1 MGKIKKYSL
10 IQRAALLAL
19 LFVCLVPLSSLAQT
33 IQLTGTVTDTKGET
47 LIGASVLE
55 KGTTNGCIT
64 DIDGNFTLTVA
75 PNATMVISYVGYVA
89 QEVPLKGQKVLNVT
103 LKDDTEMLDEVVVVG
118 YGTMKKSDMTGAIS
132 SVKSEDLMK
141 RATTSATEAL
151 QGKIAGVSVLKSGG
165 NAGASISVKI
175 RGIKTMG
182 DNEPLYIID
191 GYPGDINTINPQ
203 DIESMEILKD
213 GAAAAIYG
221 SVAANGVVIVS
232 TKNGKAGEMKI
243 SFNTY
248 MTVNNVAKKFEMLDS
263 EGYLKVHNMMYD
275 NASRKKPG
283 YLTFTNSD
291 GSIKNPTGADTDW
304 QDEML
309 RTGIAQN
316 YYVNVNGGSENAN
329 YSISYGHADEK
340 GIFRGNSYIQ
350 DNARL
355 KVNARKYIF
364 EFDAGLNFKA
374 TQSKQ
379 PQYSLKEMYSISPL
393 VPVYDE
399 SQEYGYGLTN
409 MSVGDVKMQFPTN
422 RNVMADDHY
431 KNRKDNGYSIT
442 GNIGLTMKF
451 APWLTFKTTYTYDG
465 YYANTKYH
473 RAKYVAS
480 AQEPSLYPYNY
491 EANSYWY
498 QQTFEN
504 ALTFMKDFGK
514 HSVTVMAGSSII
526 ATRKDQSTVDVEGK
540 RTKYE
545 VIDGQLSSSELPN
558 GFFDPNSPTI
568 NAGKGG
574 TYTGTGTYYEYNRA
588 SFFGRLNY
596 SYASRYLLQVTMRT
610 DGSSKFGKN
619 NRWGTFPS
627 VAVGWRISEEEFFP
641 KNTPISNLKF
651 RASWGRLGSESALG
665 YYYTPVL
672 SNSNTQWMSYL
683 QGGNTWTGMSNLY
696 LTNDDLRWETT
707 DTKNIGFDFGL
718 FNNKLSGTIN
728 YYYNTTEDLLIEKV
742 MPPSAG
748 IYNPTVNVGKMVNR
762 GFELELNY
770 GDAVNGFDYNIGFNL
785 STIHN
790 EMLKAD
796 PNQVLYGSAWK
807 GSGHFVTQ
815 TLKGYPVASFWLYQT
830 NGIFQSDTEAAAYVN
845 SKGERL
851 QPDAEAGDIRFIDTN
866 GDGSIDANDKVYS
879 GSGIPK
885 VEANLSFSG
894 SYKNFDLSFQLG
906 SAWGHK
912 LYNVN
917 RLYYEGMD
925 AGRNYFRSTLN
936 AWTPQN
942 TGSDIPR
949 AVLGDPN
956 QNTRESDRFLE
967 NGNFV
972 RLRQLQLG
980 YSLPKTLAKKLFLEK
995 CRLYVS
1001 GENLFTI
1008 TKYSGI
1014 DPEFSSSILDTG
1026 VDSFVYPFTRSYVV
1040 GLQVTF

>member
-1 MGKIKKYSL
+1 MGKIKQYFSM
-10 IQRAALLAL
+10 QRVLLLAL
-19 LFVCLVPLSSLAQT
+19 LFVCLAPLSALAQT
-33 IQLTGTVTDTKGET
+33 IQLTGTVTDTKGES

-55 KGTTNGCIT
+55 KGTSNGCIT
-64 DIDGNFTLTVA
+64 DVDGNFTLTVS
-75 PNATMVISYVGYVA
+75 PKATMVISYVGYVT
-89 QEVPLKGQKVLNVT
+89 QEIPLNGQKNIKIA
-103 LKDDTEMLDEVVVVG
+103 LKDDSEMLDEVVVVG

-132 SVKSEDLMK
+132 SVKAEDLMK

-232 TKNGKAGEMKI
+232 TKNGKEGELKV

-248 MTVNNVAKKFEMLDS
+248 MTVNSVAKKFDMLNAD
-263 EGYLKVHNMMYD
+263 GYLKVHNMMYE
-275 NASRKKPG
+275 NAGTNKPA
-283 YLTFTNSD
+283 YLTYKN
-291 GSIKNPTGADTDW
+291 GQNPTGADTNW

-316 YYVNVNGGSENAN
+316 YYVNLIGGSEVAK
-329 YSISYGHADEK
+329 YSLSYGHADEK
-340 GIFRGNSYIQ
+340 GIFKGNSYIQ

-355 KVNARKYIF
+355 KLNAHKYIF
-364 EFDAGLNFKA
+364 DFDASLNFKV

-399 SQEYGYGLTN
+399 NQTYGYGLTD
-409 MSVGDVKMQFPTN
+409 MSVDGTKMEFPTN

-431 KNRKDNGYSIT
+431 KDRKYTGYDIT
-442 GNIGLTMKF
+442 GNIGLTMKL
-451 APWLTFKTTYTYDG
+451 APWLTFKTSYTYDG
-465 YYANTKYH
+465 YYYNDRYH
-473 RAKYVAS
+473 RAKYEAN

-491 EANSYWY
+491 EYNSYY
-498 QQTFEN
+498 RKQTFEN
-504 ALTFMKDFGK
+504 VLTFMKDFGK
-514 HSVTVMAGSSII
+514 HSVTAMVGNSII
-526 ATRKDQSTVDVEGK
+526 SAHQDKSSVSVEGK
-540 RTKYE
+540 KTEYD
-545 VIDGQLSSSELPN
+545 VVGGSLSSSEVPG
-558 GFFDPNSPTI
+558 GFFDPTSPTI
-568 NAGKGG
+568 DAGIGG
-574 TYTGTGTYYEYNRA
+574 TFAGTGTFYDYNRA
-588 SFFGRLNY
+588 SFFGRFNY
-596 SYASRYLLQVTMRT
+596 SYASRYLLQVTVRS

-627 VAVGWRISEEEFFP
+627 VAVGWRISEEDFFP

-665 YYYTPVL
+665 YYYAPTM
-672 SNSNTQWMSYL
+672 SNSNTQWMSYI
-683 QGGNTWTGMSNLY
+683 QGGNPWAGMSNLY
-696 LTNDDLRWETT
+696 LVNDDLRWETT

-718 FNNKLSGTIN
+718 FNNKLSGSLN

-748 IYNPTVNVGKMVNR
+748 IYNPTVNVGKMVNK

-770 GDAVNGFDYNIGFNL
+770 GDNINGFDYNIGFNL

-807 GSGHFVTQ
+807 GDGHFVTQ

-830 NGIFQSDTEAAAYVN
+830 DGIFQTDAEAAAYVN
-845 SKGERL
+845 SAGERL
-851 QPDAEAGDIRFIDTN
+851 QPSAKAGDIRFKDVDGN
-866 GDGSIDANDKVYS
+866 GSIDSGDKVYS

-894 SYKNFDLSFQLG
+894 SYKNFDLSFQFG

-925 AGRNYFRSTLN
+925 AGRNYFTSTMN

-942 TGSDIPR
+942 AGTSMPR

-956 QNTRESDRFLE
+956 ENTRESDRFLE

-980 YSLPKTLAKKLFLEK
+980 YSLSRALAKKMYLEE

-1026 VDSFVYPFTRSYVV
+1026 VDSFVYPFTRSFVV

>member
-75 PNATMVISYVGYVA
+75 PNATMVISYVGYVP
-89 QEVPLKGQKVLNVT
+89 QEIPLKGQKTLTVT

-232 TKNGKAGEMKI
+232 TKNGKEGELKI

-248 MTVNNVAKKFEMLDS
+248 MTVNSVAKKFDMLNAD
-263 EGYLKVHNMMYD
+263 GYLKVHNMMYE
-275 NASRKKPG
+275 NAEKGKPG
-283 YLTFTNSD
+283 YLTYKN
-291 GSIKNPTGADTDW
+291 GQNPTGADTDW

-316 YYVNVNGGSENAN
+316 YYVNLIGGSEVAK
-329 YSISYGHADEK
+329 YSLSYGHADEK

-355 KVNARKYIF
+355 KLNAHKYIF
-364 EFDAGLNFKA
+364 DFDAGLNFKV

-379 PQYSLKEMYSISPL
+379 PQYTLKEMYSISPL
-393 VPVYDE
+393 IPVYDE
-399 SQEYGYGLTN
+399 NQTYGYGLTD
-409 MSVGDVKMQFPTN
+409 MSVDGVKMEFPTN

-431 KNRKDNGYSIT
+431 KDRKYTGYDIT
-442 GNIGLTMKF
+442 GNIGLTVKF
-451 APWLTFKTTYTYDG
+451 APWLTFKTSYTYNG
-465 YYANTKYH
+465 YYYNDRYH
-473 RAKYVAS
+473 RAKYEAN

-491 EANSYWY
+491 EYNSYY
-498 QQTFEN
+498 RNQTFEN
-504 ALTFMKDFGK
+504 VLTFMKDFGK
-514 HSVTVMAGSSII
+514 HSIIAMVGNSII
-526 ATRKDQSTVDVEGK
+526 SAHQDKSSVSVEGK
-540 RTKYE
+540 KTEYD
-545 VIDGQLSSSELPN
+545 VVNGGLTSSEVPG
-558 GFFDPNSPTI
+558 GFFDPTSPTI
-568 NAGKGG
+568 DAGIGG
-574 TYTGTGTYYEYNRA
+574 TFTGSGTFYDYNRA
-588 SFFGRLNY
+588 SFFGRFNY
-596 SYASRYLLQVTMRT
+596 SYASRYLLQVTLRS

-627 VAVGWRISEEEFFP
+627 VAVGWRLSEEDFFP

-665 YYYTPVL
+665 NYYAPTMT
-672 SNSNTQWMSYL
+672 NSNTQWMSYI
-683 QGGNTWTGMSNLY
+683 QGGNAWAGMSNLY
-696 LTNDDLRWETT
+696 LVNDDLRWETT

-718 FNNKLSGTIN
+718 FNNKLSGSVN

-742 MPPSAG
+742 MAPSAG
-748 IYNPTVNVGKMVNR
+748 IYNPTVNVGKMVNK

-770 GDAVNGFDYNIGFNL
+770 GNSISDFDYNIGLNL

-790 EMLKAD
+790 EMLEAD

-807 GSGHFVTQ
+807 GNGHFVTQ

-830 NGIFQSDTEAAAYVN
+830 DGIFQSDAEAAAYVN

-851 QPDAEAGDIRFIDTN
+851 QPDAKAGDIRFKDVDN
-866 GDGSIDANDKVYS
+866 NGSIDSGDKVYS

-894 SYKNFDLSFQLG
+894 SYKNFDLSFQFG

-925 AGRNYFRSTLN
+925 AGRNYFTSTLD
-936 AWTPQN
+936 AWTPGN
-942 TGSDIPR
+942 TGADIPR

-956 QNTRESDRFLE
+956 ENTRESDRFLE

-980 YSLPKTLAKKLFLEK
+980 YTLSKAVAKKMYLEK

-1014 DPEFSSSILDTG
+1014 DPEFSSSILNTG
-1026 VDSFVYPFTRSYVV
+1026 VDSFVYPFTRSFVV
-1040 GLQVTF
+1040 GLQVIF

>member
-1 MGKIKKYSL
+1 MSNFKHYYFMQRVL
-10 IQRAALLAL
+10 IIT
-19 LFVCLVPLSSLAQT
+19 LFFACLTPLSLLAQT
-33 IQLTGTVTDTKGET
+33 IQLTGTVSDSKGEV

-64 DIDGNFTLTVA
+64 DLDGNFTLNVQ
-75 PNATMVISYVGYVA
+75 PNATMVISYVGYIS
-89 QEVPLKGQKVLNVT
+89 QEIALNGQKNLKVV
-103 LKDDTEMLDEVVVVG
+103 LKDDSEMLDEVVVIG

-132 SVKSEDLMK
+132 SVKSEELMK

-151 QGKIAGVSVLKSGG
+151 QGKVAGVSILRSGG

-182 DNEPLYIID
+182 SNEPLYIID

-221 SVAANGVVIVS
+221 SVAANGVVLVT
-232 TKNGKAGEMKI
+232 TKNGKEGELKI

-248 MTVNNVAKKFEMLDS
+248 MTVNQAAKKFDMLDAN
-263 EGYLKVHNMMYD
+263 GYLQVHNMMYE
-275 NASRKKPG
+275 NANEKKPA
-283 YLTFTNSD
+283 YLTHKN
-291 GSIKNPTGADTDW
+291 GANPTGADTDW

-316 YYVNVNGGSENAN
+316 YYVNLIGGSNTAK
-329 YSISYGHADEK
+329 YSLSYGHADEK
-340 GIFRGNSYIQ
+340 GIFKGNSYIQ

-355 KVNARKYIF
+355 KLNVHKYIF
-364 EFDAGLNFKA
+364 DFDAGLNFKV

-379 PQYSLKEMYSISPL
+379 PQYSLKEMYSITPL

-399 SQEYGYGLTN
+399 SQTYGYGLTD
-409 MSVGDVKMQFPTN
+409 MSVDGVFMQFPTN
-422 RNVMADDHY
+422 RNIMADDHY
-431 KNRKDNGYSIT
+431 RNRKYTGYDIT

-451 APWLTFKTTYTYDG
+451 APWLTFKTSYTYNG
-465 YYANTKYH
+465 YYYNDRYH
-473 RAKYVAS
+473 RDKYEANK
-480 AQEPSLYPYNY
+480 QEPNLYPYNY
-491 EANSYWY
+491 EYNSYYY

-504 ALTFMKDFGK
+504 VLTFMKDFGK
-514 HSVTVMAGSSII
+514 HSVTAMAGTSVI
-526 ATRKDQSTVDVEGK
+526 ATRSDYSSVSVEGK
-540 RTKYE
+540 KTIYE
-545 VIDGQLSSSELPN
+545 VENGNLVSSEVPG
-558 GFFDPNSPTI
+558 GFFDPHSPTI
-568 NAGKGG
+568 DAGNGG
-574 TYTGTGTYYEYNRA
+574 TYVGSGSFYDYNRA

-596 SYASRYLLQVTMRT
+596 SYDSRYLVQVTVRA

-627 VAVGWRISEEEFFP
+627 VALGWRISEEAFFP
-641 KNTPISNLKF
+641 KNDILTNLKL

-665 YYYTPVL
+665 YYYAPTMT
-672 SNSNTQWMSYL
+672 NSNTQWMSYI
-683 QGGNTWTGMSNLY
+683 QGGNPWLGMSNLY
-696 LTNDDLRWETT
+696 LVNDDLRWETT
-707 DTKNIGFDFGL
+707 DTKNFGFDFGL
-718 FNNKLSGTIN
+718 FNNKLNGTIN

-742 MPPSAG
+742 MAPSAG

-770 GDAVNGFDYNIGFNL
+770 GDSFNGFDYNIGFNL

-790 EMLKAD
+790 EMKKAD
-796 PNQVLYGSAWK
+796 PNQILYGSAWK
-807 GSGHFVTQ
+807 GEGHFVTQ
-815 TLKGYPVASFWLYQT
+815 TLKGYPVASFWLYKT
-830 NGIFQSDTEAAAYVN
+830 NGIFQSDAEAAAYVN
-845 SKGERL
+845 DKGERL
-851 QPDAEAGDIRFIDTN
+851 QPDATAGDIRFVDVN
-866 GDGSIDANDKVYS
+866 KDGVIDADDKVYS

-894 SYKNFDLSFQLG
+894 AYKGFDLSFQLG

-925 AGRNYFRSTLN
+925 AGRNYFTTTLN
-936 AWTPQN
+936 AWTPDN
-942 TGSDIPR
+942 TNTDMPR

-956 QNTRESDRFLE
+956 NNTRESDRFLE

-980 YSLPKTLAKKLFLEK
+980 YTLPQAIAKKCFLEK
-995 CRLYVS
+995 CRIYVS

-1008 TKYSGI
+1008 TGYSGI